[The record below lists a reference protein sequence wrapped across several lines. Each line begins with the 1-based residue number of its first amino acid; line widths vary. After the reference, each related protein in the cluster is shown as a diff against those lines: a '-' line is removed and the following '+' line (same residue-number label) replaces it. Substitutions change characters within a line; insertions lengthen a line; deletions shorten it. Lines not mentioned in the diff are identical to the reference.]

1 MIYKKHLQ
9 FINKKISPKSFS
21 NLGPHLKNYLNS
33 ISNLPDLTIEQE
45 MELIRRYRENNDLNA
60 YELLIKSNS
69 KLVFYIVF
77 RIDSEYTDDLV
88 QSGLLGLMKAIEKYT
103 PKGYRLSSY
112 ASFWIYKEIDN
123 TLKLLNSGSGFLRID
138 DLMEDNF
145 GDDLTFADLVG
156 SEDSTMSNFEFKT
169 SSNLLFK
176 KIEDEFGNESLRI
189 LEDYYDSKKKKEFK
203 DYKLAKYI
211 ERNVRNNIKLRE
223 EFKKIINK

>member
-9 FINKKISPKSFS
+9 FINKKISPKSYR
-21 NLGPHLKNYLNS
+21 NLSPHLKNYLNS

-45 MELIRRYRENNDLNA
+45 TELIRRYRENNDLNA
-60 YELLIKSNS
+60 HELLIKSNS

-112 ASFWIYKEIDN
+112 ASFWIYKEIET
-123 TLKLLNSGSGFLRID
+123 TLKLLNRCSEFLSID
-138 DLMEDNF
+138 DLMEVNF

-156 SEDSTMSNFEFKT
+156 SEDSNMSKFEFKT

-176 KIEDEFGNESLRI
+176 KIEDEFGDESLRI
-189 LEDYYDSKKKKEFK
+189 LEEYYDAKNKKEYK
-203 DYKLAKYI
+203 DFKLAKYI
-211 ERNVRNNIKLRE
+211 QQKVRSNVKLRE